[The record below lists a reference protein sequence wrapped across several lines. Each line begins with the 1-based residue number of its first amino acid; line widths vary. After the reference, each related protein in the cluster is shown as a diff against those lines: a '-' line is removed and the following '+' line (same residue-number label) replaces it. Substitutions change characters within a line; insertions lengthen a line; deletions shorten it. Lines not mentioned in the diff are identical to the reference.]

1 MNENYWT
8 SINLADNTGYSF
20 THYFVSNP
28 YDYNC
33 TSNEEITFSEPLKE
47 AIKKEAVDE
56 INELRKT
63 VADLATELNKVIARD
78 QIRQKEFESIMNI
91 LKEKI
96 SKNE

>member
-1 MNENYWT
+1 MNENYWS
-8 SINLADNTGYSF
+8 SINLSTNMDDYF

-28 YDYNC
+28 YDYNNGYNG
-33 TSNEEITFSEPLKE
+33 TITFSEPFKE
-47 AIKKEAVDE
+47 AIRKETVDE
-56 INELRKT
+56 INDLRKR

-78 QIRQKEFESIMNI
+78 QIRQKEFETIMNI